1 MKLNRLFSEW
11 LNVPLTIRHNCSL
24 LPAGALKIG
33 VQWLCFSVV
42 CVGGVCKK
50 QASSTTRTASVGLG
64 EMVHSGRD
72 LGLSI
77 PEPHKEHMTFSCS
90 GS

>member
-1 MKLNRLFSEW
+1 M
-11 LNVPLTIRHNCSL
+11 
-24 LPAGALKIG
+24 
-33 VQWLCFSVV
+33 
-42 CVGGVCKK
+42 CKK

-64 EMVHSGRD
+64 VMVHSGRD